1 MVMGFTITAN
11 YLCLKA
17 PSFWPAVLIHA
28 SHNVFV
34 QSVQSI
40 FDSITV
46 TGKYTN
52 FFTSEFGIG
61 LAVAYIGA
69 AIAGLL
75 ILHTKEYCH
84 K

>member
-17 PSFWPAVLIHA
+17 QSFWPAVLIHA

-46 TGKYTN
+46 TGN
-52 FFTSEFGIG
+52 IQIFLPPSLE
-61 LAVAYIGA
+61 
-69 AIAGLL
+69 
-75 ILHTKEYCH
+75 
-84 K
+84 

>member
-17 PSFWPAVLIHA
+17 QSFWPAVLIHA

-34 QSVQSI
+34 QSI

-46 TGKYTN
+46 TEKYTN

>member
-11 YLCLKA
+11 YLCIKA

-34 QSVQSI
+34 QSI

-46 TGKYTN
+46 TGN
-52 FFTSEFGIG
+52 IQIFLPPSLE
-61 LAVAYIGA
+61 
-69 AIAGLL
+69 
-75 ILHTKEYCH
+75 
-84 K
+84 

>member
-11 YLCLKA
+11 YLCIKA

-28 SHNVFV
+28 SHNVF
-34 QSVQSI
+34 VQSI

-61 LAVAYIGA
+61 FAVAYIGA